1 MKPHAKA
8 QPLCHRCKKPM
19 ALHAVEVVPENDRK
33 DGEANGVAATMEIFH
48 CDSCGQLT
56 AREQAEA
63 A

>member
-1 MKPHAKA
+1 MKPHAKP

-19 ALHAVEVVPENDRK
+19 ALHAVEVVQDIGQKN
-33 DGEANGVAATMEIFH
+33 GEASGVAATMEIFH